1 MKKYFPLLKTVT
13 IFENIDENQLDN
25 LLGCLGARTQAYSRN
40 DIILLAD
47 SSISS
52 VGIILSGSAQ
62 IVKEDVMGN
71 RTIMSELSEGD
82 MFGEAFACANVDRIP
97 VTVLTTTGCEV
108 LFIQFGRIV
117 TTCSSSCGFHTTLI
131 KNMLQLIAQKNIL
144 LNNRMDILSKRTTR
158 EKLMAYFSMQINK
171 CGRNKFKI
179 PFSRDELADFLCV
192 NRSALSRELCCMRDE
207 NLLTFNKN
215 EFEIHRWALID

>member
-1 MKKYFPLLKTVT
+1 MRKYFPLLKTVT
-13 IFENIDENQLDN
+13 IFESIDEDQLDN
-25 LLGCLGARTQAYSRN
+25 MLGCLGAKTQTYSRN
-40 DIILLAD
+40 DIIFLAD
-47 SSISS
+47 SRITS

-62 IVKEDVMGN
+62 IVKEDVTGN
-71 RTIMSELSEGD
+71 RTIMSKLSEGD

-97 VTVLTTTGCEV
+97 VTVLTTTGCEI
-108 LFIQFGRIV
+108 LFIQFSRIV
-117 TTCSSSCGFHTTLI
+117 TTCSSSCGFHTALI

-144 LNNRMDILSKRTTR
+144 LNNRMDILAKRTTR
-158 EKLMAYFSMQINK
+158 EKLMAYFSMQIKK

-192 NRSALSRELCCMRDE
+192 NRSALSRELCNMRDE